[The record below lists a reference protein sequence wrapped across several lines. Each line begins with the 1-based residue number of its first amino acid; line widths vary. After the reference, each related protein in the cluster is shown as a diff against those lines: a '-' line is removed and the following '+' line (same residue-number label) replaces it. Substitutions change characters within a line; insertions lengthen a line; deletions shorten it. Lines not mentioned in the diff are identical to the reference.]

1 MRLVLA
7 FILGL
12 IALPLIFVLAGIG
25 GLLPIKATSTPPQ
38 WEAGIAMRELD
49 ASLEKRAKGLKNPI
63 RADDKTALAA
73 GGKIY
78 AGKCAV
84 CHGDSKGPSK
94 WGANDFYP
102 RVPQFYQG
110 GMEDLTPEEAYAAV
124 HDGVRYSG
132 MAAWSDRLTEQEIW
146 QVANFAAAIKATKP
160 MKH

>member
-38 WEAGIAMRELD
+38 WEAGIAMRVLD

-63 RADDKTALAA
+63 RADDKAALAA

-110 GMEDLTPEEAYAAV
+110 EMDVNPEEAYAAV
-124 HDGVRYSG
+124 HDGIRYSG
-132 MAAWSDRLTEQEIW
+132 MAAWDGQLTDKQIW
-146 QVANFAAAIKATKP
+146 QVANFAASIKPAEP